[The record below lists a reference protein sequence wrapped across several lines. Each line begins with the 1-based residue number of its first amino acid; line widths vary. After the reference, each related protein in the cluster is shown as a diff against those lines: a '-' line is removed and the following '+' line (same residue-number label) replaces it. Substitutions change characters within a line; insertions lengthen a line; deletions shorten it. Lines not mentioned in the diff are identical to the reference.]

1 MMEKRSMSKRIAQL
15 SARSRWGVATLVVAL
30 LAAGGIAYAAVPNSA
45 TGQIT
50 VCYPASGAA
59 AGQLRVIDY
68 QAGTRCRSTE
78 KMLSWQQNGVRYKG
92 VWKSTVAYSPN
103 DLVVAAGS
111 SYVAIAASTNV
122 APTNTTK
129 WAVFAAKG
137 APGTPGPRGLPGAP
151 GAPAPRPA
159 NVVWVAPSGG
169 DFTTVS
175 SALASI
181 TDNGAAHP
189 YVVKVAPGTYNEPGG
204 IDLKDYV
211 DLEGS
216 GQDTTTITCACG
228 SVQSPASADG
238 ASATLR
244 ATGPNLHSEVRQITV
259 VNTGPNVYST
269 AIWTY
274 LVPAGALT
282 FTGVTAQAS
291 GGTGNYGI
299 WSQDSSPTMRDM
311 VATSTGDNSTST
323 ESFAVTVVGSA
334 YNYHAGLAMDH
345 VVAKAS
351 GAMATIGVRLR
362 DNVNQVLTSGVD
374 ARAVG
379 FNDPGAFS
387 AGVYLINAH
396 AAMHNAA
403 AVSTRVNAAA
413 ASWGADATGTSGLI
427 ILDSFLEGFNGAIN
441 LDPPAASII
450 SRDTLNGTAGGSGTY
465 VCSFNLSLSGYQLPA
480 C

>member
-30 LAAGGIAYAAVPNSA
+30 LAAGGFAYAAVPNST

-50 VCYPASGAA
+50 VCYPASGAT

-68 QAGTRCRSTE
+68 QAGKRCRSTE
-78 KMLSWQQNGVRYKG
+78 KMLSWQQNGVRYRG
-92 VWKSTVAYSPN
+92 AWKNTVAYSVN
-103 DLVVAAGS
+103 DVVVSAGS
-111 SYVAIAASTNV
+111 AYVAVGASTNV
-122 APTNTTK
+122 ATTNTTK
-129 WAVFAAKG
+129 WAVLAAKG
-137 APGTPGPRGLPGAP
+137 GPRPSG
-151 GAPAPRPA
+151 
-159 NVVWVAPSGG
+159 VVWVAPSGG
-169 DFTTVS
+169 DFTSVKA
-175 SALASI
+175 ALASI
-181 TDNGAAHP
+181 TNNSASHR

-299 WSQDSSPTMRDM
+299 WSQDSSPTMRDI